1 MPLENIEIIQS
12 INNSKNNLLSLDI
25 NNLFKEYPNKNIALI
40 LIEDNKTGKEKVY
53 IKTLIQNKNISKS
66 LNLKKTNLEIDRKYK
81 QIITSTNEE
90 LVNLVKLENM
100 IDIRTPSFLNA
111 ILDLNKKSNFVEL
124 NSRIENVEVVEKV
137 FVQEFNKDYM
147 KLRIKYL
154 GKLDKIINQLKKQNI
169 DLKLI
174 NDEWIIKTL

>member
-1 MPLENIEIIQS
+1 
-12 INNSKNNLLSLDI
+12 
-25 NNLFKEYPNKNIALI
+25 
-40 LIEDNKTGKEKVY
+40 
-53 IKTLIQNKNISKS
+53 
-66 LNLKKTNLEIDRKYK
+66 
-81 QIITSTNEE
+81 
-90 LVNLVKLENM
+90 M